1 MWKRSLFGHIKF
13 ELKTLCHF
21 LWHNL
26 EFFSFDLPLNVCS
39 VASLVMVCSYK
50 IGIAFDN
57 VRWHSRIKKLIV
69 IQIGAY
75 ISLSI
80 EWATLNSASFMTP
93 MYGIESKAFAA
104 VTTYGLD
111 VFFRSWIHRSNI
123 GFQTAFSLCH
133 KSRKTLRSLSLS
145 LSIST
150 IALNPTAQI
159 IGWITNEN
167 DLKHSMRHGRI
178 LKMVKW
184 DSWGQVQSDAKTHL
198 YTYL

>member
-1 MWKRSLFGHIKF
+1 MNWLRFTYEFRFMYFFLLALLFSFHWPTKQTTQCLMWYCRFRCGNGAFSGILNLNWKRY
-13 ELKTLCHF
+13 F

-80 EWATLNSASFMTP
+80 ECATLNSASFMTP
-93 MYGIESKAFAA
+93 MYGIESNAFAA

-133 KSRKTLRSLSLS
+133 KSRKTLRSLSLFLS
-145 LSIST
+145 LFQ
-150 IALNPTAQI
+150 LLP
-159 IGWITNEN
+159 WIQQ
-167 DLKHSMRHGRI
+167 HR
-178 LKMVKW
+178 
-184 DSWGQVQSDAKTHL
+184 
-198 YTYL
+198 